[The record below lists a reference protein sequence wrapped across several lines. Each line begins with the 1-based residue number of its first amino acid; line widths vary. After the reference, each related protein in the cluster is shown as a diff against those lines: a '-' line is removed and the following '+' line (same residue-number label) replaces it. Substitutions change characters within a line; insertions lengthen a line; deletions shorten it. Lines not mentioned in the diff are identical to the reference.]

1 MDLSFVKKLKMQSP
15 QDTLRSLVTQF
26 ENAGSESPIY
36 PYVTVTMGAFA
47 FAGIPVK
54 IEMVRTENILAMM
67 SPERGLRGQDAL
79 VYLPLNA
86 ITTVTVDNFQH
97 HLNAL
102 ATGMAPAGTG
112 EAPTKLDLQRK
123 VVEISGKTGKK
134 ISFVN
139 LEQGAE
145 EGVRAYFDGLL
156 KDIELVLLQLN
167 GDPLG
172 KEALAAIS
180 DIQLKFSDDER
191 LSVSKEGSYLKIVI
205 GYSQNLKQL
214 TADLRSHIEKVL

>member
-26 ENAGSESPIY
+26 ENAGSQDPIY

-54 IEMVRTENILAMM
+54 IEMVRTENILVLM

-86 ITTVTVDNFQH
+86 ITSVSVDNFQH

-102 ATGMAPAGTG
+102 ATGMAPTRTG
-112 EAPTKLDLQRK
+112 EAPTKLALERK
-123 VVEISGKTGKK
+123 LAEISAKTGKK
-134 ISFVN
+134 ISFAN

-167 GDPLG
+167 SDPLG
-172 KEALAAIS
+172 KEAVAAIA
-180 DIQLKFSDDER
+180 DIHLKFSDGEKLTVNR
-191 LSVSKEGSYLKIVI
+191 EGPSLKIMI
-205 GYSQNLKQL
+205 GYSQNLTQL
-214 TADLRSHIEKVL
+214 TADLRSQIEKVL